1 MVHSLLHRREAIILT
16 SVDIIDELG
25 IQGLSTREVARRQD
39 ISEGTI
45 FKHFRNKNE
54 LMIAILEHYSKYDAD
69 IAESIKLKDLK
80 PLEAVKYY
88 VNAYAEYY
96 QNYPQMTA
104 IEQAY
109 DILSCDPLLRDK
121 VNLIFQIRSV
131 FLDLLIKEA
140 SKYGEI
146 YPGIDTEKLADIIW
160 GSFRGICLKWRLN
173 SYGFGLKEY
182 ILSTLEMI
190 LNAFSK

>member
-121 VNLIFQIRSV
+121 VKQIFQNRSD
-131 FLDLLIKEA
+131 FMDLLIKEA